1 MNSNILNLRHL
12 TVLFIL
18 CTAFLGGAIPAF
30 AQQGGKKMTGQ
41 VIDENKEPMIGV
53 SILIVGTS
61 TGTVTDFD
69 GNYTLNVPKDSKE
82 LQFSYVG
89 YETKVIAIPANG
101 NVLNVQMKSDSQ
113 VLSDVVVIGYG
124 TQRKSDLTGSVTNV
138 SSKDFNMGLVSSPEQ
153 LINGKISGVQIM
165 SNSGSPTSGSTIRVR
180 GGASLNASNDPLI
193 VLDGVPL
200 EQGGISGNDG
210 NFLSL
215 INPNDIESMTILK
228 DASSTAIY
236 GSRASNGVIL
246 ITTKKGSSDKM
257 KITFSTTNSIQTR
270 TKLADMLSYDQFV
283 NTIRTQGTARKRVA
297 IIEPSEGSPAAEI
310 GLKAGDIIMEIN
322 GKDMAQG
329 DRIPNDLT
337 SYVSD
342 NLRGEP
348 GTTCVLKVE
357 RPTSDSTYVPMEF
370 KITRSTIRTNPVP
383 YYGIVGNNVGY
394 IVISTFAIEN
404 CSKDIKKALIELKQQ
419 GAKSIVLDLR
429 GNGGGL
435 LGEAVNV
442 VNFFVPKGKEIVVTK
457 GKIKQAGT
465 TYKTMN
471 EPVDTEIPL
480 AVLVDGSTASASEI
494 VSGSLQD
501 LDRAIVVGS
510 RTYGKGLVQVPR
522 ELPYNSSMK
531 VTTAK
536 YYIPSG
542 RCIQAIDY
550 AKRNADG
557 SVARTPDSLTNVFH
571 TAAGREV
578 RDGGGIR
585 PDVEVKVEN
594 FPNIMFYLLNDD
606 MIFDYAT
613 QYCIKHSQVGEVKD
627 FTITDADYVDFKK
640 MLHKRKFTY
649 DRQSEKMLKNLK
661 EIAEFEG
668 YMDGA
673 KEEFAALET
682 KLTHNLDHELD
693 RFSKEIKD
701 AIAQEILKRY
711 YFQRGAILQR
721 LKDDPDL
728 KKAIET
734 LNNQSE
740 YSKILSVMK

>member
-1 MNSNILNLRHL
+1 MKWNSKKIGLVICVGLAGCALFGFNKGDDRNFQIAKNLD
-12 TVLFIL
+12 VFN
-18 CTAFLGGAIPAF
+18 AVF
-30 AQQGGKKMTGQ
+30 
-41 VIDENKEPMIGV
+41 
-53 SILIVGTS
+53 
-61 TGTVTDFD
+61 
-69 GNYTLNVPKDSKE
+69 KE
-82 LQFSYVG
+82 LDMFYVDTIDP
-89 YETKVIAIPANG
+89 EKVI
-101 NVLNVQMKSDSQ
+101 K
-113 VLSDVVVIGYG
+113 YG
-124 TQRKSDLTGSVTNV
+124 IDAMLAQTDPYTEYYPEEDNTLKEMTTGKFGGIGSV
-138 SSKDFNMGLVSSPEQ
+138 
-153 LINGKISGVQIM
+153 
-165 SNSGSPTSGSTIRVR
+165 IRYYT
-180 GGASLNASNDPLI
+180 P
-193 VLDGVPL
+193 
-200 EQGGISGNDG
+200 
-210 NFLSL
+210 
-215 INPNDIESMTILK
+215 
-228 DASSTAIY
+228 
-236 GSRASNGVIL
+236 
-246 ITTKKGSSDKM
+246 
-257 KITFSTTNSIQTR
+257 
-270 TKLADMLSYDQFV
+270 
-283 NTIRTQGTARKRVA
+283 RKRVA

-310 GLKAGDIIMEIN
+310 GLKAGDIIMEVN

-329 DRIPNDLT
+329 DRTPNGLT

-348 GTTCVLKVE
+348 GTICILKVD

-370 KITRSTIRTNPVP
+370 KITRSTIRTNPIP
-383 YYGIVGNNVGY
+383 YYGMVGDSIGY
-394 IVISTFAIEN
+394 IFVSTFAIDN

-419 GAKSIVLDLR
+419 GAKSMILDLR
-429 GNGGGL
+429 GNGGGQ

-442 VNFFVPKGKEIVVTK
+442 VNLFVPKGKEIVVTK
-457 GKIKQAGT
+457 GKMKQAAS

-480 AVLVDGSTASASEI
+480 AVLVDGATASASEI

-501 LDRAIVVGS
+501 LDRAVVIGN
-510 RTYGKGLVQVPR
+510 RTYGKGLVQVLR

-531 VTTAK
+531 VTTSK

-571 TAAGREV
+571 TAGGREV

-585 PDVEVKVEN
+585 PDIEVKTEK

-613 QYCIKHSQVGEVKD
+613 QYCIKHPQIGEVKD
-627 FTITDADYVDFKK
+627 FVITDADYADFKQ

-673 KEEFAALET
+673 KEEFAALEK
-682 KLTHNLDHELD
+682 KLTHNLDRELD

-701 AIAQEILKRY
+701 AIAQEIVQRY
-711 YFQRGAILQR
+711 YFQRGTVLQR
-721 LKDDPDL
+721 LKDDPDV
-728 KKAIET
+728 KKAVET
-734 LNNQSE
+734 LNNKPE
-740 YSKILSVMK
+740 YDKVLTAAK